1 MFKLPILERYIG
13 YEILRIF
20 LAILVILSLILLG
33 GSLVK
38 VLKLAASGVI
48 PADSVLTLIFL
59 ELLRLGGRLRPAA
72 YVFATVRT
80 LGRLD
85 QDQQMPLLQSS
96 GLGLGKVRRMVIL
109 VAIPMALISSWL
121 MLWVYPVSASIAEDL
136 KNQHQEALLLAAM
149 GSGRFYEAR
158 DGKLVFYAESSDS
171 GGLRNLFIQV
181 EKRDGISLVTAEK
194 GSHYVEPVSGLRHVV
209 LHNGREYNGSP
220 GSNDFSAL
228 SFDEYEIAINAPEQ
242 EVRSKRPKHMHTT
255 ELLELGSLK
264 ANVELQSRLVFP
276 LSVIAFGLLA
286 IPLSRSS
293 PRKSSY
299 LNVVLAVV
307 LYLIF
312 MALLKSADQ
321 WMLRE
326 MTPEWLGMWWVVA
339 LMLLIALV
347 LDNYDTLRFRRVAR
361 KRRAQA

>member
-1 MFKLPILERYIG
+1 M
-13 YEILRIF
+13 
-20 LAILVILSLILLG
+20 
-33 GSLVK
+33 
-38 VLKLAASGVI
+38 
-48 PADSVLTLIFL
+48 
-59 ELLRLGGRLRPAA
+59 
-72 YVFATVRT
+72 T
-80 LGRLD
+80 LGRLY
-85 QDQQMPLLQSS
+85 QDQEMTVLQSS

-194 GSHYVEPVSGLRHVV
+194 GSHYVDPVSGLRHVV
-209 LHNGREYNGSP
+209 LHDGREYNGSP

-228 SFDEYEIAINAPEQ
+228 KFDEYEIAVNAPEQ
-242 EVRSKRPKHMHTT
+242 KARSKRPKHMHTT
-255 ELLELGSLK
+255 ELLELGNLEAS
-264 ANVELQSRLVFP
+264 VELQSRLVFP

-321 WMLRE
+321 WMLRK

-339 LMLLIALV
+339 LMLLIALF

-361 KRRAQA
+361 KQRAQA

>member
-20 LAILVILSLILLG
+20 LAILVVLSLILLG

-59 ELLRLGGRLRPAA
+59 ELLRLGGRLIPAA
-72 YVFATVRT
+72 FFFATVMT
-80 LGRLD
+80 LGRLY
-85 QDQQMPLLQSS
+85 QDQEMTVLQSS

-109 VAIPMALISSWL
+109 VAIPMARMSSWL

-194 GSHYVEPVSGLRHVV
+194 GSHYVDPVSGLRHVV
-209 LHNGREYNGSP
+209 LHDGREYNGSP

-228 SFDEYEIAINAPEQ
+228 KFDEYEIAVNAPEQ
-242 EVRSKRPKHMHTT
+242 KARSKRPKHMHTT
-255 ELLELGSLK
+255 ELLELGNLEAS
-264 ANVELQSRLVFP
+264 VELQSRLVFP

-321 WMLRE
+321 WMLRK

-339 LMLLIALV
+339 LMLLIALF

-361 KRRAQA
+361 KQRAQA